1 MKRKLPQW
9 LLDATNNNVKRPNSP
24 GSIRKSSNESQ
35 NNIDSN
41 SNQTKPEQHSN
52 QSNAESDQIQRNGTV
67 TLVPLAN
74 LLSPV
79 GGGVQVNGPRSSIH
93 TSENTAMNDE
103 MRTTESNS
111 KGIMPLPLVIKTETI
126 DQIEPSASNV
136 QNEQQPVVVK
146 QEIKDEP
153 VDPETSTT
161 TPPTSTV
168 TPLTTTVTPP
178 TTTVTPPTLVP
189 KIENVKPERRSCNY
203 GIKCFR

>member
-9 LLDATNNNVKRPNSP
+9 LLDATNNNAKRPNSP
-24 GSIRKSSNESQ
+24 ESIRKSSNDSH

-41 SNQTKPEQHSN
+41 SKQTKPEQHSN

-67 TLVPLAN
+67 TVVPLAN

-79 GGGVQVNGPRSSIH
+79 ECGVPVNDPRSSIH
-93 TSENTAMNDE
+93 PSKDTAMNDE

-161 TPPTSTV
+161 I
-168 TPLTTTVTPP
+168 PP